1 MFGLE
6 SVCSKIPKRNQSILG
21 LIKSFLNLE
30 KYCTMTEAL
39 IKPKSRK
46 TYEKSKVVSL
56 ETYFRLEEQSLHK
69 NEYHNGIIKPM
80 AGALYSHTRLA
91 QKIATLIDMFMEDKD
106 YEFIVTNSDTKV
118 RIENYDKVVYPDAV
132 VVSEKP
138 EFYKTRK
145 DTIIN
150 PLLIVEVLSKSTAD
164 YDKGTKFEMYRSL
177 PSFEEYVLV
186 HQVQKQIT
194 VYAKQADTSWVVRD
208 YFDDESNAILHSLHQ
223 CPISLKRLYKGIEM

>member
-1 MFGLE
+1 
-6 SVCSKIPKRNQSILG
+6 
-21 LIKSFLNLE
+21 
-30 KYCTMTEAL
+30 MTEAL
-39 IKPKSRK
+39 IKPKSRR
-46 TYEKSKVVSL
+46 TYEKSKVVSI

-80 AGALYSHTRLA
+80 AGATYTHNVLA
-91 QKIATLIDMFMEDKD
+91 GRIGTYLNI
-106 YEFIVTNSDTKV
+106 FIEENDLNFSSNNSDIKV
-118 RIENYDKVVYPDAV
+118 WIENYDKAVYPDAV

-186 HQVQKQIT
+186 HQVQKQVT
-194 VYAKQADTSWVVRD
+194 VYTKQADESWVVRD

-223 CPISLKRLYKGIEM
+223 CPISLKRLYKGMEI

>member
-1 MFGLE
+1 M
-6 SVCSKIPKRNQSILG
+6 
-21 LIKSFLNLE
+21 E
-30 KYCTMTEAL
+30 KHCTMTEAL

-56 ETYFRLEEQSLHK
+56 ETYFRLEELSLRK
-69 NEYHNGIIKPM
+69 NEYHNGIIKRREWVS
-80 AGALYSHTRLA
+80 YSHNRLA
-91 QKIATLIDMFMEDKD
+91 QKIVTYLNI
-106 YEFIVTNSDTKV
+106 FIEENDLDFSSNNSDIKV
-118 RIENYDKVVYPDAV
+118 WIENYDKVVYPDAV

-186 HQVQKQIT
+186 HQVQKQVT
-194 VYAKQADTSWVVRD
+194 VYTKQADTSWVVRD
-208 YFDDESNAILHSLHQ
+208 YFDDENIAILHSLHQ